1 LNPDP
6 NIKTIAL
13 VSNTSWSI
21 FNFRI
26 GLARAL
32 KQYGFRVVIVA
43 PRDNFSAKLV
53 AEGFQYINIKLS
65 NYGSNPLNDIR
76 LIRDLARVYKR
87 EKIDFIFH
95 YTIKPNIYGTIAA
108 HLCGIPSIAI
118 TTGLGHLFNFKNKMV
133 SYFALQLYRIAG
145 KLCKEM
151 WFLNNSDLQKFLEK
165 GIVKK
170 EKTFIL
176 PGEGI
181 NTNWFSP
188 KRDKKFSHLLR
199 FLFVGRLI
207 WDKGVKQY
215 VDAARIIKN
224 KYPRIRFEML
234 GFVDDINPNS
244 VPFEQINS
252 WQEEKIIRYL
262 GETTDVKPYLEK
274 TSCLVFPSHYREG
287 MSRILLEAA
296 AMETPIITTDN
307 VGCRDIVKDNFN
319 GFLVPTKNVSALVEK
334 IEEFIN
340 LPDEDKLLMG
350 KMGRIRVKRKFEEN
364 KIIEIYLN
372 KILHFLPDTVLS
384 KSSSPTKHSLNS

>member
-1 LNPDP
+1 LNTASE
-6 NIKTIAL
+6 IKTIAL

-32 KQYGFRVVIVA
+32 KQKGFRVVIVA

-53 AEGFQYINIKLS
+53 AEGFLYINIKLS
-65 NYGSNPLNDIR
+65 NYGANPFSDVR

-87 EKIDFIFH
+87 EKVDFIFH
-95 YTIKPNIYGTIAA
+95 YTIKPNIYGTVAA
-108 HLCGIPSIAI
+108 RICGIPSIAI
-118 TTGLGHLFNFKNKMV
+118 TTGLGHLFNFKNRMV
-133 SYFALQLYRIAG
+133 SYFALQLYKIAG

-151 WFLNNSDLQKFLEK
+151 WFLNNNDLQKFLEK
-165 GIVKK
+165 GIVKE

-181 NTNWFSP
+181 NTNWFAP
-188 KRDKKFSHLLR
+188 KRDKQFSHLLR

-207 WDKGVKQY
+207 WDKGVKEY
-215 VDAARIIKN
+215 VDAARIIKS

-244 VPFEQINS
+244 VPFEQINN
-252 WQEEKIIRYL
+252 WQDEKIIRYL

-274 TSCLVFPSHYREG
+274 SSCLVFPSHYREG

-307 VGCRDIVKDNFN
+307 VGCREIVKNNYN
-319 GFLVPTKNVSALVEK
+319 GFLVPVKDVSALVKK
-334 IEEFIN
+334 IEEFID

-350 KMGRIRVKRKFEEN
+350 KMGRLRVQRKFEEN
-364 KIIEIYLN
+364 KVIEIYLEKLN
-372 KILHFLPDTVLS
+372 KFLPNS
-384 KSSSPTKHSLNS
+384 IPAKSSTPINIQ